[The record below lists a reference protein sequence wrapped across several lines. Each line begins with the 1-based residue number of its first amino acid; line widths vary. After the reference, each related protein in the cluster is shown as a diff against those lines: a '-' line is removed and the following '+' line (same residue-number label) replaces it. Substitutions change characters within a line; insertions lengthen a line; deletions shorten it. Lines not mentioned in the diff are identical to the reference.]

1 MLRVV
6 ASATSEAEA
15 EMIIARLTDAGIH
28 ALEKPT
34 SGIGGMQI
42 GGGVGGREVY
52 VEEPDAAR
60 ALELLGTQE
69 FSDEELA
76 ALSEQA
82 YEENTG
88 HAPPA
93 DAR

>member
-6 ASATSEAEA
+6 ATVTTEAEA
-15 EMIIARLTDAGIH
+15 EMICERLLGAGIQ
-28 ALEKPT
+28 AREQST

-42 GGGVGGREVY
+42 GGGGGREVY
-52 VEEPDAAR
+52 VQEQDAER
-60 ALELLGTQE
+60 ALQLLGTQE
-69 FSDEELA
+69 FTDEELA

-88 HAPPA
+88 QEPSSGA
-93 DAR
+93 

>member
-6 ASATSEAEA
+6 ASATTEAEA
-15 EMIIARLTDAGIH
+15 EMICARLAGAGIQ
-28 ALEKPT
+28 ALEQPS
-34 SGIGGMQI
+34 SGIGGLQI
-42 GGGVGGREVY
+42 GGGGGREIRVS
-52 VEEPDAAR
+52 EEDAER

-82 YEENTG
+82 YEEQTG
-88 HAPPA
+88 HEPPA
-93 DAR
+93 GA